1 MIPIKTALKSIE
13 SNFSDFAR
21 TQILTLPDLGNRSRF
36 PEALWKKMGAAD
48 LLNPAAFN
56 GQNLGSHSCL
66 AITRCGRA
74 LVYKGGNLGMSLSW
88 MIHHLVA
95 RYLLFPLV
103 PDKKGSDEGGPDNKK
118 ELDEGKQFLGPLF
131 KAMASGEATV
141 CLAVSE
147 PKAGAHPKYLAARAN
162 KTTTGFI
169 LNAEKT
175 YLTNGPI
182 ATAFIVIAVTGMDQ
196 GKKQFSAFFVPKDTP
211 GLTVLPPM
219 EIPFFNPSPHNGIE
233 LKDCR
238 VPDNALLGR
247 QGLAYGE
254 MVLFFRKCEDAAM
267 TGPVTGAMG
276 FLLDGLA
283 QAMGHEQ
290 ISDGGIKQL
299 GGLVALLETADLLSW
314 NAAIAVDNPSFHS
327 HSTSHSH
334 SINAGAILLQFKAL
348 VRVYLTQVESLVAE
362 MNLTLP
368 DPFDILIRDL
378 KSSARINEQISGIQQ
393 TKLGLALLG
402 KNKTVNI

>member
-13 SNFSDFAR
+13 SKFSDFAR
-21 TQILTLPDLGNRSRF
+21 TQIFSLPDLGNRSCF

-48 LLNPAAFN
+48 LLNSALFN
-56 GQNLGSHSCL
+56 GQNLESHSCL

-74 LVYKGGNLGMSLSW
+74 LVYKGGNLGMALSW

-95 RYLLFPLV
+95 RYLLFPLG
-103 PDKKGSDEGGPDNKK
+103 PDGGSDNRKESDNKK
-118 ELDEGKQFLGPLF
+118 GADDGKFLGPLF

-147 PKAGAHPKYLAARAN
+147 PKAGAHPKYLAARAT

-169 LNAEKT
+169 LNGEKT

-182 ATAFIVIAVTGMDQ
+182 AHAFIVIAVTGMDRK
-196 GKKQFSAFFVPKDTP
+196 KKQFSAFFVPKKTP
-211 GLTVLPPM
+211 GLTMLPPL
-219 EIPFFNPSPHNGIE
+219 EIPFFNPSPHNGID

-247 QGLAYGE
+247 EGHAYGE
-254 MVLFFRKCEDAAM
+254 MVLFFRRCEDAAM
-267 TGPVTGAMG
+267 TGPVTGAMA

-283 QAMGHEQ
+283 QAMGHKE
-290 ISDGGIKQL
+290 IPGGGIKQL

-314 NAAIAVDNPSFHS
+314 NVAIAVDNP
-327 HSTSHSH
+327 TSPPHFT
-334 SINAGAILLQFKAL
+334 NAGAILLQFKAL
-348 VRVYLTQVESLVAE
+348 VRVYVTQVESLVEE
-362 MNLTLP
+362 MNLILP
-368 DPFDILIRDL
+368 DHFDILIRDL
-378 KSSARINEQISGIQQ
+378 KASARINEHISGIQQ
-393 TKLGLALLG
+393 MKLGLALLE
-402 KNKTVNI
+402 KTKI